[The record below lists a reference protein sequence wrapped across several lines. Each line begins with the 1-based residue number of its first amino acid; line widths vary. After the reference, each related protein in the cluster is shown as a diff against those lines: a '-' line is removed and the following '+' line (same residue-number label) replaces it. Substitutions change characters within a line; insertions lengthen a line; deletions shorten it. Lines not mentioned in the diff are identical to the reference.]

1 MAHVTSVSPLGSELL
16 SSLYRL
22 TCLLPRTGAVPLWL
36 QRRAR
41 KYRPAWQSLSLPPE
55 CGGDRVEAS
64 GQLLQG
70 GAVEALD
77 QGQKP
82 EVAGNA
88 PGGRQLVTP
97 RLFLIAPLL
106 KHLLTLISANIPIAS
121 IYAASK
127 GRIGLTASMT

>member
-1 MAHVTSVSPLGSELL
+1 
-16 SSLYRL
+16 
-22 TCLLPRTGAVPLWL
+22 LLPRTGAVPLWL

-106 KHLLTLISANIPIAS
+106 KHLLTLISANIPIAFH
-121 IYAASK
+121 YAASK